1 MKRRWFYPIDVFL
14 LACVVLA
21 VLPAYAG
28 GALGSLIALVT
39 VGVGLIVSLL
49 QRILVAVR
57 RPDVALDRVGVA
69 SGLSRPETS
78 LEDSPGS
85 AQVTAHRDT
94 TQMGGGAA
102 AVMRGAAQR
111 DGQVRG

>member
-1 MKRRWFYPIDVFL
+1 MKRRWFYPIDAFL

-21 VLPAYAG
+21 VLAASAG

-69 SGLSRPETS
+69 GGLSRPQTS

-85 AQVTAHRDT
+85 VQVAAHRDT

-102 AVMRGAAQR
+102 AAMRGAAQH

>member
-1 MKRRWFYPIDVFL
+1 MFL

-21 VLPAYAG
+21 VLAAYAG
-28 GALGSLIALVT
+28 GALGYLIALVT

-69 SGLSRPETS
+69 SASGLSKPEAS
-78 LEDSPGS
+78 LEDSLGS
-85 AQVTAHRDT
+85 AQVAAHSDT

-102 AVMRGAAQR
+102 AAMRGAAQR

>member
-1 MKRRWFYPIDVFL
+1 MFL

-21 VLPAYAG
+21 VLAAYAG
-28 GALGSLIALVT
+28 GALGYLIALVT

-49 QRILVAVR
+49 QRILVAVH

-69 SGLSRPETS
+69 RGLSKPEAT
-78 LEDSPGS
+78 LQDSPGS
-85 AQVTAHRDT
+85 AQVTAHRDS

-102 AVMRGAAQR
+102 AAMRGAAQR